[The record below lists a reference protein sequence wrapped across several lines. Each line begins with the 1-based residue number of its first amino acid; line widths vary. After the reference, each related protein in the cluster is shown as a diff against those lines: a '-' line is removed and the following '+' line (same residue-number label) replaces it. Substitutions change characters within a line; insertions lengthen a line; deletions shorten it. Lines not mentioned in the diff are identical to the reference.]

1 MNKYNY
7 SAKKINSFIPD
18 IPINEE
24 SRDKLF
30 SLAISHDLSGLEEF
44 ITTNSISLNVKN
56 NNNQTIIHVLLDS
69 ENTTDE
75 KELLRCI
82 TFLVDRGAY
91 ISSSDKFLLTPLFIC
106 IKKNYFDIF
115 NYLLNNGASL
125 NINTYDDLTVMHEL
139 AKSEHI
145 TYDANGIQSIIPE
158 KLPKFDIEKYNE
170 IKTKIDNILS
180 SDKTFQTDLI
190 NIKEIAT
197 HFYYNDYTED
207 FNNKLLIN
215 EYKNNLYNEK
225 KTDIFEKIK
234 SKLDIFY
241 SSEIIEEIKVEELLD
256 NLNIIKQ
263 KLNDETQ
270 KIIMQDLNNQVFNAI
285 KSMAYSLQLRNHF
298 FFVDNI
304 GLSHIATYQIIHSI
318 NYINGDT
325 NQLLNRLKNDNYMRA
340 IIKITEAVLVAIK
353 EYTKFNEDN
362 IILIKNIINYF
373 VFYVFDITYTIENS
387 QMELL
392 TRLRHY
398 ININI
403 ISESK
408 KNEFKNKVFYSLN
421 ELVYNDNYPQI
432 VQDIIAEVDNLIIP
446 ATNQI
451 ITLTDDLNFIH
462 FIMQIFIDVNNI
474 KTDVDTIANR
484 INNNNILAGIPI
496 RILDNNKLAA
506 RAVYTGALLILVYFY
521 INLYINTRRDYL
533 ITNIPCIKALLQTT
547 ILSAIPEKEL
557 TELQIIL
564 KNQTVAIEVVLEAV
578 YQISS
583 NILIL
588 FNPADPI
595 DDLKSLIINT
605 IENVDDLVISHIAI
619 DIVINIVNACNNY
632 DILLDA
638 LNNKDAIRTI
648 IEVIE
653 VAKKFYGINEKI
665 ITIFKNC
672 LVNSLINDTNQD
684 IKIVLELFNMDKEI
698 EEVFEHNFDK
708 INTTGFIL
716 IKSVI
721 EEYIKSSK
729 KTDKLKLINEIEI
742 VINELNI
749 LNKPSE
755 IIDNTK
761 LIIDLFLK
769 LKNKSIINLDF
780 TDAINTVI
788 HTAILG
794 TVYAAIDIKMQH
806 IIKNQLIR
814 IFLGLYILIPL
825 EEEVKKVLISAIQTT
840 IQTIVLSTIPAE
852 KQLIY
857 QEQLKNPIVA
867 VEVKLATLKYIGNF
881 IEDYRD
887 NYYNHIPKDI
897 EIFKEAIKKAIKLP
911 QIIPNILKNQDYN
924 ELIKSYKLINIPQR
938 YFMLDNNNINKDNSL
953 EGIIKELTKGNG
965 LLNNYKIIDNN
976 TIHPRIKKL
985 PDNNIIHHIN
995 FFNLLYTFN
1004 EYAKNNYN
1012 PKLLNDYSISLD
1024 NIFLLYQNIQQIYK
1038 YNYII
1043 YIFEKEKDKIL
1054 QLKDHYNNDNEE
1066 LKNKIDNV
1074 FNNNFKELENSI
1086 YSIKEKLKKIEELA
1100 NQYIDIY
1107 NKINGLIL
1115 FFSMYTNM
1123 NINMNMIKHGIYPK
1137 IKFPT
1142 ITKNDIKY
1150 TLNTEN
1156 AKILECSYDY
1166 IKYNDHKNDF
1176 FHNFVLY
1183 FQDIGI
1189 LNNINVNVNLLKN
1202 HFLNSIPFNYNYD
1215 QKINYY
1221 RQKKNNNNNKLFK
1234 LFFYNPIYLKLY
1246 KQNSINNLLNI
1257 PQIKNINT
1265 INNDILNK
1273 TVSNEFNEKIKT
1285 DILNKIFENQ
1295 FDTMLINA
1303 IENLF
1308 KQEMSINSDKIE
1320 YDISIKEPDFNS
1332 ILLQSLGF
1340 KHILIPN
1347 YEFTNNK
1354 FLSISTNKFLLL
1366 VLYFDT
1372 HYFKPCNISKLE
1384 YYKDNKFINKILKTN
1399 KSLLLKTDIK
1409 GWTPIY
1415 YAIDSNNF
1423 NVIKEIIDE
1432 NNKTLKHYDNKH
1444 ISPLQLCI
1452 NKQLHHLNYLLD
1464 DNNDN
1469 DMHYLNNYIKMLR
1482 NELKSNDI
1490 LIPLNIDAVFIIAL
1504 FIQNHIW
1511 VEDHNKK
1518 EDRISLDNILEDGT
1532 INILLLKEN
1541 TRRIQINREY
1551 NNIKK
1556 SDVDNNDFK
1565 FNDNYVKKNKKTH
1578 INYEENKNKEYD
1590 DNSDLNIIFKK
1601 YNLKAKELEEK
1612 DFGLYGSYWINY
1624 KKYNNNLILEHINN
1638 SIDLKKIL
1646 KELKSIEKKNT
1657 DFNIPKYDNKD
1668 ITNNI
1673 TKIEVIN
1680 KKCEHYLKFI
1690 NIRFNS
1696 NKDNAYTV
1704 FLNKIYVHVLANI
1717 IGVDFYLTMEELI
1730 IKHYIGKGV
1739 TIDTSANSI
1748 NIKKQLLVLNKYLIN
1763 NKLEEDKN
1771 FNYLYINQI
1780 NQQKNP
1786 ELIFKGVIIEIL
1798 KKVLLGVGNDD
1809 LINTYESIILPRYRD
1824 LYKITYKYLKMFM
1837 SNYHKFIY
1845 NQYHGLNILL
1855 ELLNK
1860 LLSS

>member
-1 MNKYNY
+1 MNY

-106 IKKNYFDIF
+106 IKKNYSDIF
-115 NYLLNNGASL
+115 SYLLKNGASL

-180 SDKTFQTDLI
+180 SNITLQGDLI
-190 NIKEIAT
+190 NIKNIT
-197 HFYYNDYTED
+197 RHFYYNDYTED

-318 NYINGDT
+318 NYRNT
-325 NQLLNRLKNDNYMRA
+325 ETSLLDILNYNNNNNNNMRA
-340 IIKITEAVLVAIK
+340 IIKITEAALVAIK
-353 EYTKFNEDN
+353 EYTKNNEDN
-362 IILIKNIINYF
+362 IILIKNTINYF
-373 VFYVFDITYTIENS
+373 VFYDFDFNNYTIKEN

-392 TRLRHY
+392 RRLNNNIN

-408 KNEFKNKVFYSLN
+408 KNELKNKVFDLLN
-421 ELVYNDNYPQI
+421 ELAYNDNYPQI
-432 VQDIIAEVDNLIIP
+432 VKDIIAEVNNLIIP
-446 ATNQI
+446 TNNQI
-451 ITLTDDLNFIH
+451 ITLTDNLNFIH

-474 KTDVDTIANR
+474 KTDVDTIA
-484 INNNNILAGIPI
+484 
-496 RILDNNKLAA
+496 ILDNNKLAA
-506 RAVYTGALLILVYFY
+506 RAVYTGALLISVYFYINFY
-521 INLYINTRRDYL
+521 INLYINTEQNVL

-564 KNQTVAIEVVLEAV
+564 KDPIVAIEVVLEAV
-578 YQISS
+578 YQIIF
-583 NILIL
+583 NIIGWV
-588 FNPADPI
+588 NPADPI
-595 DDLKSLIINT
+595 DEIKSFIINT
-605 IENVDDLVISHIAI
+605 IENVDDFVISNIAI
-619 DIVINIVNACNNY
+619 DIVINIVNTCNDYN
-632 DILLDA
+632 ILLQA
-638 LNNKDAIRTI
+638 LNNKVAIRTI

-653 VAKKFYGINEKI
+653 VAKKFYGINEEI
-665 ITIFKNC
+665 ITIFKDC
-672 LVNSLINDTNQD
+672 LVNSLINNPIQGIK
-684 IKIVLELFNMDKEI
+684 IKIVEQLLHIDNIEI
-698 EEVFEHNFDK
+698 DTLYL
-708 INTTGFIL
+708 IN
-716 IKSVI
+716 SVI
-721 EEYIKSSK
+721 EEYIISSEK
-729 KTDKLKLINEIEI
+729 LDKLRLINEIEI
-742 VINELNI
+742 VINELDI
-749 LNKPSE
+749 LNKPRE

-761 LIIDLFLK
+761 VIIDLFLNF
-769 LKNKSIINLDF
+769 KNNIINLNF

-806 IIKNQLIR
+806 IIKDQLIR
-814 IFLGLYILIPL
+814 IFLSLQNLIPL

-887 NYYNHIPKDI
+887 NYYNYIPKDI

-976 TIHPRIKKL
+976 TIHPQIKKL

-1012 PKLLNDYSISLD
+1012 PKLLNDSSISLNNN

-1054 QLKDHYNNDNEE
+1054 QLKDHYNNDHEE

-1115 FFSMYTNM
+1115 FFNMYKKTN
-1123 NINMNMIKHGIYPK
+1123 IYKHGIYPK

-1189 LNNINVNVNLLKN
+1189 GILNKINVNVNLLKN

-1215 QKINYY
+1215 QKIKDYKQNYNY
-1221 RQKKNNNNNKLFK
+1221 DQKIKDYNKNKLFK

-1246 KQNSINNLLNI
+1246 KQNSINYLLNI
-1257 PQIKNINT
+1257 PEIKNINT

-1320 YDISIKEPDFNS
+1320 YDISIKEPDFNT
-1332 ILLQSLGF
+1332 ILLQSFGF

-1354 FLSISTNKFLLL
+1354 FISISTNKFLLF

-1384 YYKDNKFINKILKTN
+1384 YYKENKFIKNILKTN

-1432 NNKTLKHYDNKH
+1432 NDKTLKHYDNKH

-1452 NKQLHHLNYLLD
+1452 NKQSHHLNYLLD
-1464 DNNDN
+1464 DNDN
-1469 DMHYLNNYIKMLR
+1469 IHYLNNYIKMLR

-1518 EDRISLDNILEDGT
+1518 KKDRIILDNIL
-1532 INILLLKEN
+1532 KENTN

-1565 FNDNYVKKNKKTH
+1565 FNDTDVKKNNKREIKYEQYKNE
-1578 INYEENKNKEYD
+1578 NYNSD
-1590 DNSDLNIIFKK
+1590 SDLNIIFKK

-1624 KKYNNNLILEHINN
+1624 KKNNYYLTILEHINN
-1638 SIDLKKIL
+1638 SINLKKIL
-1646 KELKSIEKKNT
+1646 KELKLIEKKNT

-1668 ITNNI
+1668 IIDNKK
-1673 TKIEVIN
+1673 KIEDIN

-1730 IKHYIGKGV
+1730 IKHYIGKGAI
-1739 TIDTSANSI
+1739 IDTSTNSINSI

-1855 ELLNK
+1855 ELLKK
-1860 LLSS
+1860 LQSS